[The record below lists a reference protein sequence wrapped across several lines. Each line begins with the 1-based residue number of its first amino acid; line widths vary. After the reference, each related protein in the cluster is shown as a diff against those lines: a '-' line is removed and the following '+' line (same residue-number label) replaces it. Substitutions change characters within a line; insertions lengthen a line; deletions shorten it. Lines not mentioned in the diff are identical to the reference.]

1 MNKSAEIRRLL
12 NLKMK
17 PKAIAK
23 KLKTNVNLVYQV
35 GWAMRKDK
43 KQTPVYKKPK
53 EDPKAKAWAKNN
65 SWFGVDAK
73 KTAYALGL
81 HEELVDKGIDPKSDE
96 YYKRINEGMK
106 TFNKP
111 KKPLTTT
118 QKAIAKKL
126 GLTQKQ
132 YPRIVKDT
140 VAVDDAGKMKEGT
153 NIGGLTLRKLPNNM
167 WTWKKET
174 KDDLVNKPKITRK
187 ELLNELM
194 PGIDACFGLD
204 AKAPATDLVNKP
216 SHYTGGGID
225 FLDYAEAKGLT
236 ENAYLFNVVKY
247 VSRAG
252 KKVGVDPV
260 QDLEKAEFYL
270 KREIARRKKA

>member
-17 PKAIAK
+17 PKAVAK

-35 GWAMRKDK
+35 GWAMRKAK

-53 EDPKAKAWAKNN
+53 EDPKAKAWLLNN
-65 SWFGVDAK
+65 LWFGVDKK

-81 HEELVDKGIDPKSDE
+81 HEELVNEGVNPKSDE

-106 TFNKP
+106 VLDKP
-111 KKPLTTT
+111 KKPLTAT

-126 GLTQKQ
+126 GVSQKQ
-132 YPRIVKDT
+132 YNRNVKDT
-140 VAVDDAGKMKEGT
+140 VGSEEPSEPIKAVMEAKQALDVLE
-153 NIGGLTLRKLPNNM
+153 
-167 WTWKKET
+167 
-174 KDDLVNKPKITRK
+174 KPKVTRK
-187 ELLNELM
+187 ELLDELM

-216 SHYTGGGID
+216 PHYTAGGMD

>member
-1 MNKSAEIRRLL
+1 MSKSAEIRRLL

-17 PKAIAK
+17 PKAVAK

-35 GWAMRKDK
+35 GWAMRKAK

-53 EDPKAKAWAKNN
+53 EDPKARAWHKKNR
-65 SWFGVDAK
+65 WFGVDEK

-81 HEELVDKGIDPKSDE
+81 HEKLVNEGVDPKSDK
-96 YYKRINEGMK
+96 YYEKVDEGMK
-106 TFNKP
+106 EFNKP
-111 KKPLTTT
+111 KKPLTAT

-126 GLTQKQ
+126 GITEPSK
-132 YPRIVKDT
+132 IVKDVT
-140 VAVDDAGKMKEGT
+140 EMKQALDVIE
-153 NIGGLTLRKLPNNM
+153 
-167 WTWKKET
+167 KKS
-174 KDDLVNKPKITRK
+174 DLVNKP
-187 ELLNELM
+187 
-194 PGIDACFGLD
+194 P
-204 AKAPATDLVNKP
+204 
-216 SHYTGGGID
+216 HYTAGGMD

>member
-17 PKAIAK
+17 PKAVAK

-35 GWAMRKDK
+35 GWAMRKAK

-81 HEELVDKGIDPKSDE
+81 HEELVNKGIDPKSDE

-106 TFNKP
+106 AFNKP

-140 VAVDDAGKMKEGT
+140 VGSSEEPSEPIKAVMEAKQALDKIESKPTKLLVQPQYKDAALKLLGMKEA
-153 NIGGLTLRKLPNNM
+153 
-167 WTWKKET
+167 
-174 KDDLVNKPKITRK
+174 DLVNKP
-187 ELLNELM
+187 
-194 PGIDACFGLD
+194 P
-204 AKAPATDLVNKP
+204 
-216 SHYTGGGID
+216 HYTAGGMD

-270 KREIARRKKA
+270 KREIARRKNA

>member
-35 GWAMRKDK
+35 GWAMRKAK

-53 EDPKAKAWAKNN
+53 EDPKAKAWLLNN
-65 SWFGVDAK
+65 LWFGVDKK

-81 HEELVDKGIDPKSDE
+81 HEELVNKGIDPKSDE

-106 TFNKP
+106 VFDKP
-111 KKPLTTT
+111 KKPLTAT

-126 GLTQKQ
+126 GVSQKQ
-132 YPRIVKDT
+132 YNRIVKDT
-140 VAVDDAGKMKEGT
+140 VGSEEPSEPIKAVMEAKQALDVIE
-153 NIGGLTLRKLPNNM
+153 
-167 WTWKKET
+167 KKA
-174 KDDLVNKPKITRK
+174 DLVNKP
-187 ELLNELM
+187 
-194 PGIDACFGLD
+194 P
-204 AKAPATDLVNKP
+204 
-216 SHYTGGGID
+216 HYTAGGMD